1 MYESQLAHAKSF
13 AKILTAA
20 SRREHERGIIVFFI
34 HFPAQLLENIKE
46 KMKMVKRVVS
56 IEAGVWWTK
65 VALADYRK
73 KNPPVHKAFAFR
85 TPEHAVEDG
94 YIRDKEA
101 LRLH

>member
-1 MYESQLAHAKSF
+1 
-13 AKILTAA
+13 
-20 SRREHERGIIVFFI
+20 
-34 HFPAQLLENIKE
+34 
-46 KMKMVKRVVS
+46 MVKRVVS

-85 TPEHAVEDG
+85 TRNMRWKMAISVT
-94 YIRDKEA
+94 RKL

>member
-1 MYESQLAHAKSF
+1 
-13 AKILTAA
+13 
-20 SRREHERGIIVFFI
+20 
-34 HFPAQLLENIKE
+34 
-46 KMKMVKRVVS
+46 MVKRVVS

-101 LRLH
+101 FASA

>member
-1 MYESQLAHAKSF
+1 
-13 AKILTAA
+13 
-20 SRREHERGIIVFFI
+20 
-34 HFPAQLLENIKE
+34 
-46 KMKMVKRVVS
+46 MVKRVVS

-65 VALADYRK
+65 VALVDYRK

-101 LRLH
+101 FASALKAELSDTISMRRKLYLPFPPLRLSPVRS

>member
-1 MYESQLAHAKSF
+1 MKTF
-13 AKILTAA
+13 RKIY
-20 SRREHERGIIVFFI
+20 
-34 HFPAQLLENIKE
+34 KE

-101 LRLH
+101 FRH